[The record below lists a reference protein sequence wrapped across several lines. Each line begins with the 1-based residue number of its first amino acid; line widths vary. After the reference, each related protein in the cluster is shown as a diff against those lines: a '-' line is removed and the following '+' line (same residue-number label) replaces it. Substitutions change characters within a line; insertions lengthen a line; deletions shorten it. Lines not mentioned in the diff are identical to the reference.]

1 MLNEDRPWP
10 QIFGTIALKME
21 SHILAGL
28 MARFMCARKKS
39 FIVQKELLCAVPY
52 FLLIREVVKLPAS
65 LLAVVRLASAG
76 VLVVGGA
83 YIPKP
88 W

>member
-1 MLNEDRPWP
+1 MGGRPWL
-10 QIFGTIALKME
+10 QVFGTVALKME
-21 SHILAGL
+21 SYILASKPDL
-28 MARFMCARKKS
+28 CVPEKS
-39 FIVQKELLCAVPY
+39 FIVQKELLCAVPN

>member
-1 MLNEDRPWP
+1 MGSRPWP
-10 QIFGTIALKME
+10 QIFGTVPLKME
-21 SHILAGL
+21 SHILVL
-28 MARFMCARKKS
+28 RPDLCVPEKNLHSTK
-39 FIVQKELLCAVPY
+39 KELLCAVPN
-52 FLLIREVVKLPAS
+52 FLLIGEVVKLPAS

-83 YIPKP
+83 YIPKR